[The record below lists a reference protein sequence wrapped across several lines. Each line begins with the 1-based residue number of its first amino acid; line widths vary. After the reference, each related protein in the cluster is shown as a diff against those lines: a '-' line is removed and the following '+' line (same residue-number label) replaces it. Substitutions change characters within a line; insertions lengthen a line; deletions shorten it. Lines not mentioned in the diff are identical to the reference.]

1 LRAFI
6 RFLEAKSYQETAML
20 KAHSRYR
27 KMDENRCAIC
37 AGKFG
42 LIRYYSWNTGLC
54 SKRCRDRYR
63 ARQEGHLRWLW
74 RAEAV

>member
-1 LRAFI
+1 
-6 RFLEAKSYQETAML
+6 ML
-20 KAHSRYR
+20 KAHPRYR
-27 KMDENRCAIC
+27 KMNENRCAIC

-54 SKRCRDRYR
+54 SKRCRDRHR
-63 ARQEGHLRWLW
+63 ARQEGHLKWLW

>member
-1 LRAFI
+1 MRAFI
-6 RFLEAKSYQETAML
+6 RFDGAKSDQETAML
-20 KAHSRYR
+20 KAPHFYR
-27 KMDENRCAIC
+27 QMDENRCAIC

-42 LIRYYSWNTGLC
+42 LIRYYTWNTGLC
-54 SKRCRDRYR
+54 SKRCRDRFR